1 MAPELDSTPDF
12 GSRRVQSSARRL
24 IALAALLVT
33 TLFDAHGAEQSA
45 PVDSEAQ
52 AANAARDFVVN
63 AQRVLE
69 SQVMPKM
76 KEGIVQLTTT
86 HPSSLGIF
94 ITEDPSPYHLA
105 VTADKRGAI
114 NVQISLGYL
123 AMHDAALDAI
133 ALSSALNRRQELR
146 KYLRYQ
152 LAMARKN
159 EALTKQGSARLRVKT
174 FAEFL
179 SLKQSVVQA
188 VYSQPQ
194 WQKERQVVGA
204 DSLGWV
210 VSYLLVR
217 HDRRLSGDSVAIP
230 ASASAAKLAGV
241 SGFFPAP
248 PFSTAYQLE
257 DITNPGQ
264 QDPPDRR
271 LLCRAADFV
280 DAGVLVLRSEQEWQL
295 RAAESEA
302 LRTRIQKLRD
312 DVARM
317 RRDARCAKRDSTE
330 A

>member
-1 MAPELDSTPDF
+1 MAPQLDSTKAPA
-12 GSRRVQSSARRL
+12 SRRVQSWPRAMM
-24 IALAALLVT
+24 AVAALLMT
-33 TLFDAHGAEQSA
+33 TLLNAHGSEQST
-45 PVDSEAQ
+45 PVDSEVQ
-52 AANAARDFVVN
+52 AADAARDFVVN

-69 SQVMPKM
+69 LQLMPKM
-76 KEGIVQLTTT
+76 KEGIVRLTTT

-123 AMHDAALDAI
+123 AMHDAALDAV
-133 ALSSALNRRQELR
+133 ALSSALNRPQELR

-159 EALTKQGSARLRVKT
+159 EVLTKQGSARLRVKT
-174 FAEFL
+174 FAQFMN
-179 SLKQSVVQA
+179 LKQSVIQA
-188 VYSQPQ
+188 IYSQPQ
-194 WQKERQVVGA
+194 WQRDRQVVGA

-210 VSYLLVR
+210 LSYLLVR

-230 ASASAAKLAGV
+230 ASASAAKLAGAA
-241 SGFFPAP
+241 GFFPAP

-257 DITNPGQ
+257 EVTNPGQ
-264 QDPPDRR
+264 QDPPDRQ
-271 LLCRAADFV
+271 LLCRAADFL
-280 DAGVLVLRSEQEWQL
+280 DAGVSLLKSEQAWQL
-295 RAAESEA
+295 RAADNEA
-302 LRTRIQKLRD
+302 LRTRIQKLRE

-317 RRDARCAKRDSTE
+317 QRDARCAKRDSTE